1 MEEWR
6 KIDWMYSI
14 NRQGDVRIT
23 ATGYIKARRGY
34 TVRLHDKKQRISI
47 NTLLKQVGFEPLCRK
62 GNHEVTQYTTY
73 GKIVNR
79 FKSLEECK
87 NAGFDLSAVCNSA
100 SGRISTHRGFVFR
113 YDDDAFDKF
122 PVKIKHT
129 NKAKQLTIYFPAKRY
144 TKEEVSKIAQKYTRM
159 IDFAKGI
166 DKNHYAVAYRHG
178 WLDDICKHMEPRA
191 DIFRR
196 DIYVYDIYYQ
206 GEKYAYVGLT
216 YNVEHRHKC
225 HLNDNRD
232 AIFKFKEKT
241 GCEIPYPE
249 ILYRNLDVDSASK
262 KEDELIQEYKSRGYI
277 MLNRVKGGSL
287 GGFQGHSYSWE
298 ECKIIGGKYKTLKS
312 WRDNEPKSYE
322 FARYHFHDELKY
334 FGNELRKKWINPL
347 NKRIKISNDELANL
361 ARQYKKSTHFT
372 REHPSLADELRKRGL
387 DEAVWGVKP
396 NYEEYNI
403 EDVKNMIK
411 GCQTVSDIKKRFPWL
426 CDWLHRH
433 GYKQKEVFDEIAL
446 YRFSTKKI
454 DLYQNDEYIHTAYS
468 ITDLARYIQHNIAPK
483 RTISGISSTIQKH
496 LYKGTL
502 GGDWMSKMGYSAKYH

>member
-1 MEEWR
+1 
-6 KIDWMYSI
+6 MYSI
-14 NRQGDVRIT
+14 NQCGDVRIT
-23 ATGYIKARRGY
+23 ATGYIKSRKDK
-34 TVRLHDKKQRISI
+34 TKVRLHNKQEFSV
-47 NTLLKQVGFEPLCRK
+47 NTLLKRVGFEPIYN
-62 GNHEVTQYTTY
+62 GINHVVTQYTVG
-73 GKIVNR
+73 GKIVNKY
-79 FKSLEECK
+79 KSMKECVD
-87 NAGFDLSAVCNSA
+87 AGFTASSVCNCA
-100 SGRISTHRGFVFR
+100 KGRVSTHRGYVFR
-113 YDDDAFDKF
+113 YDNDAFDKF
-122 PVKIKHT
+122 PVRKIKVS
-129 NKAKQLTIYFPAKRY
+129 KSKQLTIHFPQKIY
-144 TKEEVSKIAQKYTRM
+144 TKEEVHKIALKYTR
-159 IDFAKGI
+159 IVDFAKGI
-166 DKNHYAVAYRHG
+166 DKKYYYCAYRHG
-178 WLDDICKHMEPRA
+178 WLNDICKHMEPRA

-196 DIYVYDIYYQ
+196 DIYVYEIPYQ
-206 GEKYAYVGLT
+206 GNKYAYVGLT

-225 HLNDNRD
+225 HLRDNRD

-287 GGFQGHSYSWE
+287 GGLQRHSYSWE
-298 ECKIIGGKYKTLKS
+298 ECKKIGEKYKTLKS

-322 FARYHFHDELKY
+322 FARRHFHDEWKY
-334 FGNELRKKWINPL
+334 FVNELRKKWINPL
-347 NKRIKISNDELANL
+347 NKRIKISNDELVNL
-361 ARQYKKSTHFT
+361 ARQFKKRSDFT

-387 DEAVWGVKP
+387 DDAVWGVKP

-426 CDWLHRH
+426 GGWLHRH

-468 ITDLARYIQHNIAPK
+468 ITDLARYIQQNIALE
-483 RTISGISSTIQKH
+483 RTISGICSTIQKH

-502 GGDWMSKMGYSAKYH
+502 WRDWMSEMGYSAKYH